1 MEDPY
6 HIELIRDKLMKSLAG
21 VLPDVIDELSL
32 AVPEFIRTGDD
43 GTRSSLLCRQGSH
56 LGSEWVKVN
65 ILSVTQKII
74 ARASNRVFVGPP
86 ACASRRMLSF
96 LFPDADLYLSCR
108 SQSSISRLGY
118 QVRH

>member
-1 MEDPY
+1 MMEDPY

-56 LGSEWVKVN
+56 QGCMH
-65 ILSVTQKII
+65 
-74 ARASNRVFVGPP
+74 RVRVGQGQHTYRYTEDHRP
-86 ACASRRMLSF
+86 CE
-96 LFPDADLYLSCR
+96 
-108 SQSSISRLGY
+108 
-118 QVRH
+118 